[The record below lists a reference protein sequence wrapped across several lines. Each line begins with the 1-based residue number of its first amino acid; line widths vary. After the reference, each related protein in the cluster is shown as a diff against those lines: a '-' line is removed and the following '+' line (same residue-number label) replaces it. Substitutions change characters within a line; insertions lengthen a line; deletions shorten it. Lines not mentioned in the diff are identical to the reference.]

1 MTQLSSSLLPT
12 DDTGNLTSGTSTDRA
27 FFSTWRDG
35 INTLIHSA
43 TNPTVTPVN
52 IIDEVVTA
60 RNGQASLNAYL
71 ATLVAL
77 ISASG
82 DVVDEPADFGENV
95 SAGNFVYLSSGS
107 GGKTAGKWYKADA
120 ANAYSSSTAA
130 EVGFATSAVLAGA
143 SGFVRRAGQITG
155 LSGLTAGVSYYASS
169 ATPGALTSTP
179 PTYIRR
185 AGTAISTTVLTVDSQ
200 PINADANNAGLLSLA
215 AQTFVG
221 AKTLDAILSSA
232 VFNALPTGI
241 GAPVVSRCTAQLT
254 KNNDTALADITG
266 LSFAVLAN
274 KDYAFR
280 FVVHCVTPAGA
291 NLKFNLTGPAA
302 PTGIRYGI
310 TMRTGGAVGDTED
323 ASAFGT
329 NLVLTATSTV
339 DRMCIIEGYLR
350 NGANAGTVQLQF
362 AQNTGVAT
370 DSKVYVDSHV
380 QALRLT

>member
-221 AKTLDAILSSA
+221 A
-232 VFNALPTGI
+232 
-241 GAPVVSRCTAQLT
+241 
-254 KNNDTALADITG
+254 
-266 LSFAVLAN
+266 
-274 KDYAFR
+274 
-280 FVVHCVTPAGA
+280 
-291 NLKFNLTGPAA
+291 
-302 PTGIRYGI
+302 
-310 TMRTGGAVGDTED
+310 
-323 ASAFGT
+323 
-329 NLVLTATSTV
+329 
-339 DRMCIIEGYLR
+339 
-350 NGANAGTVQLQF
+350 
-362 AQNTGVAT
+362 
-370 DSKVYVDSHV
+370 
-380 QALRLT
+380 